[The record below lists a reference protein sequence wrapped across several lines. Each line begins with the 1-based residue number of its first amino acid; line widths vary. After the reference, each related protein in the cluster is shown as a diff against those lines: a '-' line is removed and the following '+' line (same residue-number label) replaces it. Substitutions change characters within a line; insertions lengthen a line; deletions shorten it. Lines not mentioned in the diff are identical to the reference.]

1 MPASVLITF
10 ATSCGSTAEVAAA
23 VARTLETEG
32 LDVTLA
38 PVRKVNRLTGY
49 SGVVLGAPLYMFQL
63 HRHARRFLNRY
74 RKALA
79 EKPVAV
85 FSLGPFH
92 DDEKEWREAKE
103 QLDKALDR
111 FPWLNPVSIHM
122 VGGKFDPASLRF
134 PLSWL
139 PALKKMEPVDI
150 RDWNAVDVWTRG
162 LVRYI
167 TEQDER

>member
-1 MPASVLITF
+1 MPAPVLVTF
-10 ATSCGSTAEVAAA
+10 ATSYGSTAEVAAA
-23 VARTLETEG
+23 VAQTLEAEG
-32 LDVTLA
+32 LDVTLV

-49 SGVVLGAPLYMFQL
+49 SAVVIGAPLYMFQL
-63 HRHARRFLNRY
+63 HRHARRFFIRH
-74 RKALA
+74 RKALS

-92 DDEKEWREAKE
+92 EDVKEWQEAKE

-122 VGGKFDPASLRF
+122 VGGKFDPAALRF
-134 PLSWL
+134 PFSWL

-150 RDWNAVDVWTRG
+150 RDWKAVGDWAGG

-167 TEQDER
+167 TGQDKG